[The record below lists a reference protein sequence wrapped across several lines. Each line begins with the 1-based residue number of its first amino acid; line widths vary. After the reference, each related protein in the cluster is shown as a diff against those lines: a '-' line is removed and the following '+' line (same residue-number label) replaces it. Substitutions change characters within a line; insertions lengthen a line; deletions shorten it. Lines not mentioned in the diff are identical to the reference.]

1 MSMLTS
7 WKEFVSGAV
16 FAAILDAHAVE
27 SHHMLYFRRDN
38 NCNMQDMRVIRHWV
52 RLVQLSCATSRCDK
66 LDEMVSFDIYG
77 TNFPHASP
85 QSQHLWLD
93 RKHLDVVWQ
102 IGI

>member
-1 MSMLTS
+1 MPCTISERKRLPSLTDGGVIVSMLTS

-66 LDEMVSFDIYG
+66 LDEMVS
-77 TNFPHASP
+77 
-85 QSQHLWLD
+85 L
-93 RKHLDVVWQ
+93 
-102 IGI
+102 